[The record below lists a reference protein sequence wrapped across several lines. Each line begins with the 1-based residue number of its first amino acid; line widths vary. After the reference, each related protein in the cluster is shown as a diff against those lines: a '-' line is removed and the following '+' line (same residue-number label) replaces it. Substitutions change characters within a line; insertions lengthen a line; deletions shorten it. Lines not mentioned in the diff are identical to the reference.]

1 MDVFLIL
8 QLTEVYA
15 PGNNFQVRAKVENN
29 NITRNSSRSDSLTT
43 LGLLSADAK
52 STVVLTVPSLNFA
65 VPETLKNS
73 IFEVA
78 IILQT
83 LKINNLSAKSIT
95 QLENLS
101 NTL

>member
-8 QLTEVYA
+8 QLIEVYA
-15 PGNNFQVRAKVENN
+15 LGNNFQVSAKVENN

-65 VPETLKNS
+65 VPETLKNP
-73 IFEVA
+73 IFEMG

-95 QLENLS
+95 PLENLS

>member
-1 MDVFLIL
+1 M
-8 QLTEVYA
+8 
-15 PGNNFQVRAKVENN
+15 ENN
-29 NITRNSSRSDSLTT
+29 NITRNSSRSDCLTT
-43 LGLLSADAK
+43 LGLLNADAK

-73 IFEVA
+73 IFEMG

-95 QLENLS
+95 PLENLS